1 MGLNQRNSTDP
12 FEGRNHRNSSS
23 SPEGLNQ
30 RNSTDRLERI
40 ESLEQYWFSEEVTSI

>member
-12 FEGRNHRNSSS
+12 LEGRNHRNSSS

-40 ESLEQYWFSEEVTSI
+40 ESLEQYWFSGGVTSI